1 MALILEVRDLVVKF
15 YTLDGV
21 VNAVNG
27 VSFDLQEGETLA
39 IVGES
44 GCGKSVTMM
53 SILGLIPSPPGK
65 VESGQAFFYSGY
77 NKRDLLQ
84 MSKDEL
90 SDLRGRDIGLVG
102 GPDRKDLLQMPRDEL
117 RDVRGGQIGF
127 VFQDP
132 ISSLNPILTV
142 GEQISEALVRH
153 RNMSR
158 EQARKRT
165 LRLLAH
171 VGIPDPELRIDSYP
185 FQFSGGMRQRVVIAI
200 AIACNPRIVIADE
213 PTTALDVTVQAQIVD
228 LFMRLREELGVAV
241 IWITHDLGVVA
252 GIADR
257 VLVMYG
263 GRPVETAP
271 VDDLYERPKHPYTHG
286 LLGALPRLDAR
297 ESKRLVSIKGSP
309 PDLLL
314 PLVHCPFAWRC
325 EYAFD
330 RCWEEI
336 PHLIKVDERHQVSC
350 FYDIEKGGP
359 RDVGR

>member
-1 MALILEVRDLVVKF
+1 MPKALEVRDLVTRF

-27 VSFDLQEGETLA
+27 VSFDLHERETLA

-44 GCGKSVTMM
+44 GSGKSVTMM
-53 SILGLIPSPPGK
+53 SLLGLIPSPPGK
-65 VESGQAFFYSGY
+65 VEQGEAFFYGASGR
-77 NKRDLLQ
+77 RDLLQ
-84 MSKDEL
+84 MSPE
-90 SDLRGRDIGLVG
+90 
-102 GPDRKDLLQMPRDEL
+102 EL

-132 ISSLNPILTV
+132 ISTLNPILTI
-142 GEQISEALVRH
+142 GEQISETLTRH
-153 RNMSR
+153 RGLTR
-158 EQARKRT
+158 DEARDQA
-165 LRLLAH
+165 LELLAQ
-171 VGIPDPELRIDSYP
+171 VGIPDPKLRYKNYP

-200 AIACNPRIVIADE
+200 AISCTPRVVIADE

-228 LFMRLREELGVAV
+228 LFRRLREMLGVAV

-263 GRPVETAP
+263 GRPAEIAL
-271 VDDLYERPKHPYTHG
+271 VDDLYEHPQHPYTHG

-297 ESKRLVSIKGSP
+297 ESRRLVSIKGTP

-314 PLVHCPFAWRC
+314 PMKHCPFAWRC
-325 EYAFD
+325 EYAHD

-336 PHLIKVDERHQVSC
+336 PALTPVGVRHQVAC
-350 FYDIEKGGP
+350 FYDLEAHAPRQSASEGGP
-359 RDVGR
+359 SNGRE